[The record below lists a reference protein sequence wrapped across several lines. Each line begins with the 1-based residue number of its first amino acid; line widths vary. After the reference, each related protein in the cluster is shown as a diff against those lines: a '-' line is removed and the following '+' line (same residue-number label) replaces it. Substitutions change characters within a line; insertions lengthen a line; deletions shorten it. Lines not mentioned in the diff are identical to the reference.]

1 MKKTFRRFILTF
13 IILTIFS
20 CDKNKMFKKENIG
33 NDYSI
38 VDGISKIDELVRAEM
53 NINNIPG
60 LVILIK
66 KNNKIIHH
74 KSYGYSNVNK
84 KIKFKNND
92 IFRIASL
99 TKIITSIAALQLVE
113 DGKISLSDPVEDFI
127 PEFKNLTV
135 IESFNP
141 SDSSYTS
148 RPAKNKIT
156 LKNLLTHTSGLTYGV
171 SDNIPIFSEIYSKA
185 GIVEL
190 FSKDN
195 ILQSKN
201 IKKLASLPL
210 LFEPGESFCYGMS
223 TDVVGH
229 LIEIISGKSLSDYL
243 KTYLFDP
250 LDMKDT
256 FFYIT
261 GSKKKRLVPIQ
272 TNIDGFWKTYEGEN
286 YSIDFP
292 LKGKEFFSGGAG
304 LSSTAASFSK
314 FLQMINNGGIYNNKR
329 IISSKVIKSLKD
341 NQIGH
346 LVDDFSYGLASGVI
360 SEGLPGHPVN
370 MTGIQGNIGSI
381 FWYGFFGTYFL
392 TDPSENL
399 IYIIYKQLEDV
410 EHNSSFEYD
419 LRKIIY
425 ESISNIN

>member
-1 MKKTFRRFILTF
+1 M
-13 IILTIFS
+13 
-20 CDKNKMFKKENIG
+20 
-33 NDYSI
+33 
-38 VDGISKIDELVRAEM
+38 
-53 NINNIPG
+53 
-60 LVILIK
+60 
-66 KNNKIIHH
+66 
-74 KSYGYSNVNK
+74 
-84 KIKFKNND
+84 
-92 IFRIASL
+92 
-99 TKIITSIAALQLVE
+99 
-113 DGKISLSDPVEDFI
+113 
-127 PEFKNLTV
+127 
-135 IESFNP
+135 
-141 SDSSYTS
+141 
-148 RPAKNKIT
+148 
-156 LKNLLTHTSGLTYGV
+156 
-171 SDNIPIFSEIYSKA
+171 
-185 GIVEL
+185 
-190 FSKDN
+190 
-195 ILQSKN
+195 QSKN
-201 IKKLASLPL
+201 ITKLAYLPL

-304 LSSTAASFSK
+304 WSSTAASFSK
-314 FLQMINNGGIYNNKR
+314 FLQMINNGGVYNNKR

-346 LVDDFSYGLASGVI
+346 LVDGFSYGLASGVI

-381 FWYGFFGTYFL
+381 FWYGFFGTYFF